1 MRVRPLVL
9 AVLFHAGAAA
19 ADQTVDIGPGLAFNP
34 PTVVVAPGE
43 TVTWIWLDA
52 PHSSTSDATS
62 GPEVWNSGVQGTGA
76 TFSHTFQTPGDHPY
90 YCLVHSFPGGT
101 FMNGLVRVV
110 EPTAT
115 PTVTPTPP
123 GGTPTRPPSGP
134 AAIPALS
141 GFGRLLLGLATAAA
155 AVLLLSFARPR

>member
-1 MRVRPLVL
+1 LRVRLLVL
-9 AVLFHAGAAA
+9 AALFQAAAAA

-43 TVTWIWLDA
+43 AVTWIWQES

-62 GPEVWNSGVQGTGA
+62 GPEVWNSGIRATGA
-76 TFSHTFQTPGDHPY
+76 TFSHTFQSPGDYPY

-101 FMNGLVRVV
+101 FMNGLVRVAQ
-110 EPTAT
+110 PTAT
-115 PTVTPTPP
+115 PTVTPTRP
-123 GGTPTRPPSGP
+123 GATATRAPVGP

-141 GFGRLLLGLATAAA
+141 GAGRLLLGLALAAA
-155 AVLLLSFARPR
+155 AALLLSFARPR

>member
-1 MRVRPLVL
+1 LRARLLVL
-9 AVLFHAGAAA
+9 AVLFQAAAAA

-34 PTVVVAPGE
+34 QTVVVAPGE
-43 TVTWIWLDA
+43 TVTWIWQDA

-62 GPEVWNSGVQGTGA
+62 GPEVWNSGIQAAGA
-76 TFSHTFQTPGDHPY
+76 TFSHTFQTPGDYPY

-101 FMNGLVRVV
+101 FMNGLVRVA

-115 PTVTPTPP
+115 PTATPP
-123 GGTPTRPPSGP
+123 RPATTPTRAPVGP

-141 GFGRLLLGLATAAA
+141 GGGRLLLGVALAAA